1 MDERPDRLFVGAQF
15 VKVFPTRAG
24 LRMIDRALLGLAL
37 LFGAALII
45 ANSVC
50 SVPRLNIS
58 DQFDPDLQS
67 IRSVDSA
74 VAYVKGTRTN
84 ASDAATATA
93 IDGFVRKRFVHGYS
107 QLKPCQD
114 WLAYLAGYV
123 WKDLRSPVLPDDILQ
138 FRRGACSQQSIVF
151 EAVARK
157 FGLDVASVRLTGHF
171 LPAARIDGRWI
182 VYDTDREI
190 DPHSYRL
197 DSLRAGDPA
206 VIALYG
212 EFGRQSDMAGQA
224 QRGQIRVS
232 EINSNPAPR
241 ASVFHR
247 LTHLFSHFGWAIF
260 LGLFLAR
267 NAARAFI
274 LDRQQARLPQPMPA
288 E

>member
-1 MDERPDRLFVGAQF
+1 MNE
-15 VKVFPTRAG
+15 FPARTG
-24 LRMIDRALLGLAL
+24 LRMVDRVLLALAL
-37 LFGAALII
+37 LFGAALIL
-45 ANSVC
+45 ANSIC

-74 VAYVKGTRTN
+74 VAYVKGTRAN
-84 ASDAATATA
+84 ASEAATASA

-114 WLAYLAGYV
+114 WLAYIAGYV

-151 EAVARK
+151 EAIGRK
-157 FGLDVASVRLTGHF
+157 LNLDVGSVRLTGHF
-171 LPAARIDGRWI
+171 LPAARIAGRWI

-190 DPHSYRL
+190 EPHSYPL
-197 DSLRAGDPA
+197 ASLQAGDPE

-212 EFGRQSDMAGQA
+212 EFGRQSDMSGQA
-224 QRGQIRVS
+224 KRGQIRLSDV
-232 EINSNPAPR
+232 NSNPAPR
-241 ASVFHR
+241 ASLFHR
-247 LTHLFSHFGWAIF
+247 MTHLFSQLGWAIF

-267 NAARAFI
+267 NAARALVF
-274 LDRQQARLPQPMPA
+274 DRRHARSAPAIPA